1 MSHAVEATS
10 RPKILGSCFGK
21 EENLENLR
29 KNESRDSYRFHI
41 LSRLGGCV
49 IYSDL
54 IGRLQSCERKSW
66 LPDPPRGEWARR
78 QRRRVPLPQIPPSR
92 LEPSRISHARTNPR
106 KNPPKLLAAS
116 DRCPHHPPSPSSSR
130 PPSDRP
136 IRTAHGR
143 RDLASSP
150 RLAPS
155 GLLGQPQCA
164 KS

>member
-1 MSHAVEATS
+1 MPWKRLVDQKSWEAVSGRKKIS
-10 RPKILGSCFGK
+10 RTC
-21 EENLENLR
+21 E

-41 LSRLGGCV
+41 LSRLGGRV

-116 DRCPHHPPSPSSSR
+116 DRCPHHPSSSR

-155 GLLGQPQCA
+155 GLL
-164 KS
+164 